1 MEEVLGREEAEDLMG
16 LVQGTVVLWPYDW
29 YVSLV
34 FKSMVVVK
42 CEGGLLTC
50 GAMIGLRGR
59 NGVGIG
65 CTISISWRRWRS
77 TTEEGESQCQRV
89 GRVLQGSCSYNL
101 GLGSSSGL
109 RACGMQAGFDRGRA
123 AFERGVGG
131 AFFPRWI

>member
-34 FKSMVVVK
+34 FESMLVVK

-50 GAMIGLRGR
+50 GVMIGLRGR

-65 CTISISWRRWRS
+65 CTISISWRRWRF
-77 TTEEGESQCQRV
+77 TTEGPESRC
-89 GRVLQGSCSYNL
+89 
-101 GLGSSSGL
+101 
-109 RACGMQAGFDRGRA
+109 
-123 AFERGVGG
+123 
-131 AFFPRWI
+131 